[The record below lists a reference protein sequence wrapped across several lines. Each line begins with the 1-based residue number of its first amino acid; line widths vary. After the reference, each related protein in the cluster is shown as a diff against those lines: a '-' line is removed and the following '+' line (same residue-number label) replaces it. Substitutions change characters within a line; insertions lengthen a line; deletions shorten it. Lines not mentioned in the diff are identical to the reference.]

1 MKLHN
6 PIKWLKDYGDKMEQQ
21 GFRRAYNNY
30 LNMEINKLAVKTLN
44 ELKCGEIHIM
54 PFMEWLRLKNDALKT
69 EEWPIG
75 I

>member
-1 MKLHN
+1 M
-6 PIKWLKDYGDKMEQQ
+6 IKCRDCGKCFKK
-21 GFRRAYNNY
+21 R
-30 LNMEINKLAVKTLN
+30 MEIAKLAIKTLN
-44 ELKCGEIHIM
+44 ELKCEEIHIM